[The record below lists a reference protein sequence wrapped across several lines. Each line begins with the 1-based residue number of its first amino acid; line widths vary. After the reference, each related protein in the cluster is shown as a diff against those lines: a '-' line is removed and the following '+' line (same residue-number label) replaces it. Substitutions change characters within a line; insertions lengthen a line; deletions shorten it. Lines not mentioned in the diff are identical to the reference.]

1 MRNKILS
8 MLAIAAIAGTV
19 SMAFAEE
26 TDASKAYMA
35 AMHSSMNMNMEM
47 SGDPDVDFVRMMIP
61 HHEGAVEMAK
71 VVLQYGKD
79 PEVKKMA
86 EDVIAAQQE
95 EITWM
100 KQWLDLHKQ

>member
-1 MRNKILS
+1 MRHKILS

>member
-1 MRNKILS
+1 MRNKFLS
-8 MLAIAAIAGTV
+8 VLAVAAIAGTV
-19 SMAFAEE
+19 SAAFAEE
-26 TDASKAYMA
+26 TDATRAYMA
-35 AMHSSMNMNMEM
+35 AMNSSMNMNMEM
-47 SGDPDVDFVRMMIP
+47 SGDPDVDFVQMMIP

-86 EDVIAAQQE
+86 EGVIAAQQE

-100 KQWLDLHKQ
+100 KQWLDLNKK